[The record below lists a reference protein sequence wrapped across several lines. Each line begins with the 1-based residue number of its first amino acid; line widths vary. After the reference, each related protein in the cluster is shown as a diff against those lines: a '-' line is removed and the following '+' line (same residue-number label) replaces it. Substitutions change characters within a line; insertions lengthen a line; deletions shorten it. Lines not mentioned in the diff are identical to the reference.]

1 MNFSAPFINR
11 PVATLLLTFAVL
23 ILGAVAYRNLP
34 IAALPAV
41 DRPTIGVYGSMPG
54 ASADTVARALAQ
66 PLETKLG
73 IIPGIMEMSS
83 WSAMGGAEI
92 ILQFD
97 LTKDIDAAAG
107 EVMAAINAA
116 GPDLPK
122 AWGWPPRYYKANP
135 AGFAVIAL
143 ALTSDVIPAAEMYE
157 AADSVI
163 GPKLSQLP
171 GVARVYIT
179 GAERRAVRVQVSPG
193 RIAAMN
199 LSLETVRNAIVNNS
213 QNLPKGSVTLGP
225 QRYTIEANDQL
236 LKAEE
241 YQEIV
246 VAYRHGAP
254 VRLGDIAEV
263 SDSVINNKVAGWYG
277 SGPSVVIY
285 VYKRP
290 DANVVETVDAVKAA
304 LPEIRQWLPAAV
316 NVNSVYDRTT
326 LIRASIAD
334 VQWTIGIATV
344 LVVAVIALFLKRFWA
359 TVIPSLTI
367 PVSLAATLVVMVL
380 AGFTLDNL
388 SLLAITIA
396 VGFVVDDA
404 VIMIEAII
412 RRIQDGQS
420 PAEAA
425 LAGTRQLGF
434 TVISITA
441 ALISALIPVLFMPD
455 VVGRYFRE
463 FGVTLVAAIV
473 ASAVVSLTLTPML
486 CSRLLKRT
494 NATASDHM
502 PGRVQAWFGWLYER
516 TLDWTLRH
524 RAVSL
529 ALTLAV
535 TFGTAWLYLVLPKG
549 FMPTQDTGVMFVRTI
564 ANANIAFPEMERRQ
578 RVVGE
583 TILEDPAVSGVL
595 SYIGQGSGGSLS
607 SGSMLVALK
616 PVDERK
622 VSIQQV
628 IQRLRERMPTASD
641 LRVFY
646 TPLQDLNL
654 GVQTGSRY
662 HFSLWGVDL
671 EQVIRAGGIMARRM
685 RAMPQIAEVIESWE
699 SNGLQAGLT
708 IDRFKAASLG
718 VTPLAIDS
726 ILYDA
731 FAQAQIKMLYLP
743 HNYSRVI
750 MEVTPPEQGGPATL
764 DQLFVPSVHGGQV
777 PITELTRPVRAHAPL
792 WIRHR
797 AQFPAVTI
805 SFDLKP
811 GVAIGEAVD
820 AILENQR
827 SAGLP
832 DDIKTEFLGEAAA
845 AAKSGPQ
852 RLLLF
857 LAALLAVYIVLGV
870 LYESYVHPLT
880 ILSTL
885 PSTIFGALFALWAM
899 KVQFTLITSIACI
912 LLVGMVMKNAIM
924 MVDYAIDAERNRGF
938 TPADAIRLAAK
949 LRARPITMTM
959 LAALLSAIPIA
970 IGTGPGFELRQ
981 PLGIAM
987 VGGLLL
993 AQLFTLYTT
1002 PVIYLLMDRL
1012 HKRGAG
1018 VHNPSRGD
1026 PEARAN
1032 LV

>member
-1 MNFSAPFINR
+1 MNISAPFINR

-23 ILGAVAYRNLP
+23 VLGAVAYQHLP

-41 DRPTIGVYGSMPG
+41 DRPTIGVYAPMPG

-73 IIPGIMEMSS
+73 IIPGIVEMTS
-83 WSAMGGAEI
+83 WSAMGGTQI

-97 LTKDIDAAAG
+97 LRKDIDAAAG

-116 GPDLPK
+116 GPNLPK

-143 ALTSDVIPAAEMYE
+143 ALTSDVIPASEIYE

-171 GVARVYIT
+171 GVAQVYIT
-179 GAERRAVRVQVSPG
+179 GAERRAVRVQVAPA
-193 RIAAMN
+193 RVAAMN
-199 LSLETVRNAIVNNS
+199 LSLETIRTAIVASS
-213 QNLPKGSVTLGP
+213 QNLPKGAITVGA

-241 YQEIV
+241 YREVI

-263 SDSVINNKVAGWYG
+263 TDSVINNKVAGWYG
-277 SGPSVVIY
+277 TGRGVVIY

-304 LPEIRQWLPAAV
+304 LPEIERWLPSAV
-316 NVNSVYDRTT
+316 KVNAVYDRTT

-334 VQWTIGIATV
+334 VQWTIAIATG
-344 LVVAVIALFLKRFWA
+344 LVVLVIALFLKRFWA

-380 AGFTLDNL
+380 CGYNLDNL

-404 VIMIEAII
+404 VIMIETIM

-434 TVISITA
+434 TVVSITA
-441 ALISALIPVLFMPD
+441 ALVAALIPILFMPD

-463 FGVTLVAAIV
+463 FGVTLVAAIT

-486 CSRLLKRT
+486 CARLLGGRSVPT
-494 NATASDHM
+494 PEASPD
-502 PGRVQAWFGWLYER
+502 RIQAWFGRVYER
-516 TLDWTLRH
+516 SLDWTLRH
-524 RAVSL
+524 RAISL
-529 ALTLAV
+529 VLTLAV
-535 TFGTAWLYLVLPKG
+535 TLGTAWLYVVLPKG

-564 ANANIAFPEMERRQ
+564 ANANISFAEMERRQ

-583 TILEDPAVSGVL
+583 AILEDPAVSGIL
-595 SYIGQGSGGSLS
+595 SYIGQGNGGSVS
-607 SGSMLVALK
+607 HGSMLVALK

-622 VSIQQV
+622 IPIQQV
-628 IQRLRERMPTASD
+628 IQRLRERLPATSD
-641 LRVFY
+641 LRSFFA
-646 TPLQDLNL
+646 PLQDLNL

-662 HFSLWGVDL
+662 HFSLWGTDI
-671 EQVIRAGGIMARRM
+671 EQVIRAGNTMLGRM
-685 RAMPQIAEVIESWE
+685 RKLPQIAEVFESWE

-708 IDRFKAASLG
+708 IDRVKAASLG
-718 VTPLAIDS
+718 VTPLAIDAT
-726 ILYDA
+726 LYDA
-731 FAQAQIKMLYLP
+731 FAQAQIKTLYLP
-743 HNYSRVI
+743 NNFSRVI
-750 MEVTPPEQGGPATL
+750 LEVNPEDQGGPTTIN
-764 DQLFVPSVHGGQV
+764 QLYVPSVHGGQV
-777 PITELTRPVRAHAPL
+777 PMAELTRPVRAHAPL
-792 WIRHR
+792 WIRHQ

-805 SFDLKP
+805 SFDVVP
-811 GVAIGEAVD
+811 GVAIGQ
-820 AILENQR
+820 AIQAIQESQA

-832 DDIKTEFLGEAAA
+832 DEVRTEFLGEAAA

-857 LAALLAVYIVLGV
+857 LGALVAVYIVLGV

-885 PSTIFGALFALWAM
+885 PSTVFGALFALWAM

-924 MVDYAIDAERNRGF
+924 MVDFAIDAERNRGLE
-938 TPADAIRLAAK
+938 PDAAIRLAAR

-970 IGTGPGFELRQ
+970 VGTGPGFELRQ

-987 VGGLLL
+987 VGGLLV

-1002 PVIYLLMDRL
+1002 PVFYLLMNRL
-1012 HKRGAG
+1012 
-1018 VHNPSRGD
+1018 SRRSRRLPRQTAAVTGD
-1026 PEARAN
+1026 
-1032 LV
+1032 